1 MTTLAKAPLLTR
13 LGSLGSA
20 GALVSVA
27 AMAVNGLAYLPPL
40 LAARILTADQLG
52 ALAALLAIAA
62 TASVPGLGLQT
73 ALAVRWARQD
83 TVPAA
88 GRVAIATAGV
98 TTVALLIGAPVIA
111 VILHM
116 PVAQPLLVAVL
127 TFPVVLSGFWLGE
140 LQGRQRFGRLALGMV
155 ILAVGRYGGLVVAL
169 AAGFGV
175 TASLAIGAA
184 GAWVSI
190 GLLRWLAQPVRP
202 ASAAVAP
209 LGTAVAGLGTGV
221 GAAVGDRL
229 TVRDVTRA
237 ATATLAMLATSYAD
251 LILARSTL
259 PAAEAGA
266 YSVGAVLTKGALWA
280 PAVVTVLAL
289 PYLARGN
296 RRALA
301 AAAGCVAASGAV
313 LVLASAGF
321 GGLAMRAA
329 GGESYTHLGRYAAGF
344 AAVGALYAFVF
355 VFVNAG
361 IAAGSRWAAA
371 PLWMALCGLIVAVRV
386 QHNPGLGDILITSL
400 SAALAATLAT
410 MALAVVIG
418 RRRVGAV
425 PTPDS
430 YGSLLP

>member
-1 MTTLAKAPLLTR
+1 MTSLAKAPLLSR
-13 LGSLGSA
+13 LGALGSA

-40 LAARILTADQLG
+40 LAARVLTADQLG

-62 TASVPGLGLQT
+62 IASVPGLGLQT

-88 GRVAIATAGV
+88 GRVAVATAGV
-98 TTVALLIGAPVIA
+98 TAVALLVAAPVLA
-111 VILHM
+111 VTLHI
-116 PVAQPLLVAVL
+116 PVAQPILLAVL
-127 TFPVVLSGFWLGE
+127 TFPVVLAGFWLGE

-155 ILAVGRYGGLVVAL
+155 ILAVDRFGGLVVAL
-169 AAGFGV
+169 AAGLGV

-190 GLLRWLAQPVRP
+190 VALRWLARPVKP
-202 ASAAVAP
+202 ASAAVTP
-209 LGTAVAGLGTGV
+209 V
-221 GAAVGDRL
+221 GEPL

-251 LILARSTL
+251 LILARSIL

-289 PYLARGN
+289 PHLARGN

-321 GGLAMRAA
+321 GGLAMRVA
-329 GGESYTHLGRYAAGF
+329 GGAAYTQLGRYAVGF
-344 AAVGALYAFVF
+344 AAVGALYALVF

-361 IAAGSRWAAA
+361 IAAGSRWAAG
-371 PLWMALCGLIVAVRV
+371 PLWAALCGLVVAVRV
-386 QHNPGLGDILITSL
+386 LHSPDLGDILLTSL
-400 SAALAATLAT
+400 GAALAATVGT
-410 MALAVVIG
+410 VALVVVVD
-418 RRRVGAV
+418 RRRTAGPIPA
-425 PTPDS
+425 PDA
-430 YGSLLP
+430 YGSVLP